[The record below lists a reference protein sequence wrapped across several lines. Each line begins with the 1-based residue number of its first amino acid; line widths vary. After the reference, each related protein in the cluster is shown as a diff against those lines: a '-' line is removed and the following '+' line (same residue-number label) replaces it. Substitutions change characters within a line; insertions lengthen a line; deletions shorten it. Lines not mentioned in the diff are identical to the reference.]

1 MCLLPIVVAV
11 GRAIAT
17 GWEPVGDR
25 VLLDIRARDVL
36 TAHHPLI
43 GTSSSAALGNNVL
56 LNHPGPLLFD
66 LLALPVKLL
75 PYGVGL
81 AVGVGLINATAGCVA
96 VVFGRRQRDIT
107 GALIVALGF
116 AALAWSAGAASLY
129 DPYNPTVAML
139 PCFACLILAWS
150 CLNGDDVAL
159 PWLLGA
165 SSFCIQTNNA
175 YIVFLVPL
183 LFIVI
188 AERTWRARRVAG
200 SWKPSKMLAV
210 VRSTSIRSAVV
221 LAVVW
226 VQPIVE
232 QVSHGRDGNLA
243 LMLRAARHVSSTA
256 GAELGTQVAASVLS
270 RPPLW
275 LRSGFNGRGVVP
287 GIFEHHPSLVV
298 AVISLV
304 ALFAVLTMSVI
315 WSRRRGDLVTTNALA
330 LALVAAAI
338 GWLAAI
344 QIPVSPFFGLTTDYV
359 RWLWPIGAFC
369 AVALTL
375 SIASAIR
382 PRLGAAG
389 RVVGLAGAFS
399 VLTIVTMLNLPYS
412 ENRLSRES
420 SPLIPANRELARQTV
435 QALATRSG
443 PVFYR
448 AEPGRGDDFS
458 PSVISAIQR
467 AHIEFLVADPVFLRQ
482 FGSDRQFNGQVSTH
496 LELRLNFQAIDV
508 AGSDGTRIAFTSA
521 LTNDQLNELGGIA
534 DVIAVA
540 LGDGDIEVS
549 EVGRTL
555 VGTPYAPTW
564 FNDVAA
570 GIGVVDGPS
579 IVASTD
585 FIALGRA
592 GAFAFPRALE
602 VDAQRYLDLSG
613 TLLRSTAAI
622 FDVTQQDRT
631 GS

>member
-1 MCLLPIVVAV
+1 M
-11 GRAIAT
+11 
-17 GWEPVGDR
+17 

-36 TAHHPLI
+36 TTHHPLI
-43 GTSSSAALGNNVL
+43 GTSSSAALGNNIL

-75 PYGVGL
+75 PYGAGL
-81 AVGVGLINATAGCVA
+81 AVGVGLINATAGSVA

-139 PCFACLILAWS
+139 PCFACLVLAWS
-150 CLNGDDVAL
+150 CLNGDDVAM

-175 YIVFLVPL
+175 YIAFLVPL
-183 LFIVI
+183 LFIVV
-188 AERTWRARRVAG
+188 AERTWRARLVAG
-200 SWKPSKMLAV
+200 SWKPARVLAV
-210 VRSTSIRSAVV
+210 VRSTAIQSAVV
-221 LAVVW
+221 LLVLWA
-226 VQPIVE
+226 QPLVE
-232 QVSHGRDGNLA
+232 QVSRGRDGNLA
-243 LMLRAARHVSSTA
+243 LMLRATRYVSSIA
-256 GAELGTQVAASVLS
+256 GPELGTQVAASVLS

-287 GIFEHHPSLVV
+287 GIFEPHPSIVV

-304 ALFAVLTMSVI
+304 ALCTVLTMALI
-315 WSRRRGDLVTTNALA
+315 WSRRRGDHVTANALA

-344 QIPVSPFFGLTTDYV
+344 RIPVSPFFGLTADYV

-382 PRLGAAG
+382 PRLSATA
-389 RVVGLAGAFS
+389 RMVGLAGAFS
-399 VLTIVTMLNLPYS
+399 VLTLVTILNLPYS

-420 SPLIPANRELARQTV
+420 TPLIPANRELARQTV
-435 QALATRSG
+435 QSLATRSG
-443 PVFYR
+443 PVFYH
-448 AEPGRGDDFS
+448 AEPGQGDAFS

-467 AHIEFLVADPVFLRQ
+467 SGIEFLVADPILLRQ

-496 LELRLNFQAIDV
+496 LELRLNFRAIEV
-508 AGSDGTRIAFTSA
+508 AGDETRIAFTSA
-521 LTNDQLNELGGIA
+521 LTNDELNELGEIT

-549 EVGRTL
+549 EFGRTL
-555 VGTPYAPTW
+555 IGTPFAPTW
-564 FNDVAA
+564 FNDIAA

-579 IVASTD
+579 IVASIE
-585 FIALGRA
+585 FVELGRA
-592 GAFAFPRALE
+592 GAFAFSRAIE
-602 VDAQRYLDLSG
+602 GDAQRYLDLSG
-613 TLLRSTAAI
+613 TLILSTAAI
-622 FDVTQQDRT
+622 FDVTQQDGT